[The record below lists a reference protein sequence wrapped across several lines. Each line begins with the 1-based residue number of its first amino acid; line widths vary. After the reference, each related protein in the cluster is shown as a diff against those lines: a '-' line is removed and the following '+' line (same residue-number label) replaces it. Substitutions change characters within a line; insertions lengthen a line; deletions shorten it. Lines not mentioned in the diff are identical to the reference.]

1 MKPFRYTLLVPALAA
16 ALLAGCDEAD
26 RAPAASG
33 IHPELAGH
41 TAHFDKTIYQVG
53 ERVHSAVGWNLANT
67 IMIEGDDGIVIVD
80 VGESALQSEKVMAE
94 FRKITDKPVKAIV
107 YTHFHPDHINGT
119 QAFVSPE
126 QVKSGEVEIIAHDT
140 LLENVV
146 LQGATN
152 GPILALRSGYSFGL
166 ALVAERPEQMEGMN
180 AGIGPVPDVDF
191 EKDPGSTFIPPT
203 LTFDK
208 RLEKTIAG
216 VRMEFIHVPSEAP
229 DEVAIWL
236 PDEKILLSGEA
247 IQGPTL
253 PNVHTLRGTR
263 FRDPVIW
270 VKSLDRLRALNAE
283 AMVPSHGQ
291 PVEGQQK
298 VEEVLRMTRDGI
310 AWIHDQT
317 VRYMNKGHT
326 PDELVDLVA
335 FPPHLEEYA
344 PYLREYYGT
353 VKHAV
358 RQIYNGYLGW
368 FDGDPVN
375 LDPTPPVEKAER
387 TVALMGGRDA
397 VLSAAKDAQT
407 SGDNQWAAELATYLV
422 RIDHDDMEARQVK
435 ADALTQLG
443 LASMNINWRNWYLTS
458 AMELEGELDVQELAV
473 GMKKPFMSVTMMQNF
488 PPSVWLNGMALHL
501 DGEAAVDTR
510 LTIGFTFTDIDVRHA
525 IEIRNGVAQVYEQV
539 PDDLEL
545 NAEMVMEKAFLD
557 RILAGEAGLLKGIA
571 SGDVSLE
578 GSKLDVVSFLSV
590 LDPEDIGEQGL
601 TVR

>member
-1 MKPFRYTLLVPALAA
+1 MRTVALPLILAA
-16 ALLAGCDEAD
+16 TGWLAGCDD
-26 RAPAASG
+26 QPTAPLQSG
-33 IHPELAGH
+33 IHPELAAH
-41 TAHFDKTIYQVG
+41 TAHFEQKVYPIG

-67 IMIEGDDGIVIVD
+67 IMIEGDDGIIIVD
-80 VGESALQSEKVMAE
+80 VGESVLQSEKVMAE

-119 QAFVSPE
+119 QAFASPE
-126 QVKSGEVEIIAHDT
+126 QVKSGAVEIIAHDT

-166 ALVAERPEQMEGMN
+166 ALVAERPEQMAGMN
-180 AGIGPVPDVDF
+180 AGIGPVPHVHFDS
-191 EKDPGSTFIPPT
+191 DPGSTFMPPT
-203 LTFDK
+203 LTFAE
-208 RLEKTIAG
+208 RLDTTIAG

-229 DEVAIWL
+229 DEIAIWL
-236 PDEKILLSGEA
+236 PDEKILLSAET

-263 FRDPVIW
+263 FRDPVVW
-270 VKSLDRLRALNAE
+270 VKSLDRLRAYGAE

-291 PVEGQQK
+291 PVIGEEK

-317 VRYMNKGHT
+317 VRYMNKGYT
-326 PDELVDLVA
+326 PDELVEVVT
-335 FPPHLEEYA
+335 FPPHLRDYA

-375 LDPTPPVEKAER
+375 LDPTPRKEKAQK
-387 TVALMGGRDA
+387 TVALMGGRDS
-397 VLSAAKDAQT
+397 VLKAAQQAYD
-407 SGDNQWAAELATYLV
+407 SGEHQWAAELATYLV
-422 RIDHDDMEARQVK
+422 SIDHDDMAARNIK
-435 ADALTQLG
+435 ADALTRLG

-458 AMELEGELDVQELAV
+458 AMELQGELDVPALAE
-473 GMKKPFMSVTMMQNF
+473 GMKKPFMSVTMLQNF

-501 DGEAAVDTR
+501 DGEAAADTQ
-510 LTIGFTFTDIDVRHA
+510 LVIGFHFRDIGVRHA

-539 PDDLEL
+539 PDTLEL
-545 NAEMVMEKAFLD
+545 DAEMEMDKTFLD
-557 RILAGEAGLLKGIA
+557 RILAGEAGLLKGMA
-571 SGDVSLE
+571 SGDVALK
-578 GSKLDVVSFLSV
+578 GSKLDVAKFLSV
-590 LDPEDIGEQGL
+590 LDPADIGEQGL